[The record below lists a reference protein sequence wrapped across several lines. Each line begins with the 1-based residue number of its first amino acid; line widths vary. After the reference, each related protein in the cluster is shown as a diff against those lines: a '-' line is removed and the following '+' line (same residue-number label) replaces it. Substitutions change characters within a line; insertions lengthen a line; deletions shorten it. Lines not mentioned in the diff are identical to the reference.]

1 MNRILIIHIIIFCS
15 SQYNSQ
21 VSIGN
26 SNVPDSSVI
35 LDLTN
40 NSNKGLLLPS
50 KTNTLPTGPIG
61 NTIFNPDNDM
71 IFYSKDGS
79 NLNALSTW
87 NFNPYNDNNI
97 SYNFGG
103 NVGIGNSSPNVK
115 LSISGGS
122 DASKLFGN
130 GYMLIGNSG
139 GYHLLF
145 DDNEI
150 MSKLNANSGSILNL
164 QIQGG
169 EGVNVNGSIKQRG
182 DDYIP
187 SGTIV
192 MWKGSISGNY
202 PLVNGVQNTE
212 WYICNGNNG
221 TPDLRD
227 RFIVGAGSSYS
238 VTDAGGSNTST
249 HTHDVNFGNITSTN
263 STHSH
268 GLSATGNTKKVDN
281 WYCGCSS
288 PTIAA
293 SSHTHSAGGGSH
305 NHDIDIGNYTSTS
318 DSFDN
323 RPLYYSLY
331 FIMKK

>member
-1 MNRILIIHIIIFCS
+1 MNRILIIHIMIFCS
-15 SQYNSQ
+15 IQYNSQ

-26 SNVPDSSVI
+26 SNIPNSSVI

-40 NSNKGLLLPS
+40 SSNKGLLLPS
-50 KTNTLPTGPIG
+50 KTNTLPIGPTGI
-61 NTIFNPDNDM
+61 TIFNPDNDM

-97 SYNFGG
+97 SYNLGG

-122 DASKLFGN
+122 DASKLFGD
-130 GYMLIGNSG
+130 GFMLIGSSDNN
-139 GYHLLF
+139 HLLF
-145 DDNEI
+145 DDDEI
-150 MSKLNANSGSILNL
+150 MSKSNANTGSTLNL

-192 MWKGSISGNY
+192 MWEGSISGNY

-212 WYICNGNNG
+212 WYVCNGTNG

-238 VTDAGGSNTST
+238 LNANGGANTSN
-249 HTHDVNFGNITSTN
+249 HTHDVNFGNITSSNT
-263 STHSH
+263 SHTHS
-268 GLSATGNTKKVDN
+268 LSSTSSTTTIDKR
-281 WYCGCSS
+281 CGCYD
-288 PTIAA
+288 PWVAR

-305 NHDIDIGNYTSTS
+305 NHDINIANYTSTS
-318 DSFDN
+318 QSFNN